1 MTGGVAAPI
10 GEVRASAYRIPTEQ
24 PESDGTLEWDQVTIV
39 VAEVEA
45 GGQTGIGYTYSDA
58 GAADLITGTLAGTL
72 RGHDALATNRAW
84 WAMVRAIRNL
94 GWPGVS
100 STAIAAVDVALWDL
114 KAKLLGVC
122 VADLLGRA
130 QDAVPVYG
138 SGGLTSYT
146 EKQLRE
152 QLAGW
157 VEQGIPRVKMKVGR
171 EPEADPRRVH
181 AAREAIG
188 PNAELFVDANGAY
201 SRTQA
206 LALAERFLDDG
217 VTWFEEPV
225 SSNDLDGL
233 RFLRDRVPAP
243 MDVTAGEYG
252 YEPEYFRRMLDAR
265 SVDVLQADV
274 TRACGVTG
282 LQGVGA
288 LCTAY
293 EVPFSAHC
301 APQIHAHAACSIGRL
316 RHCEY
321 FHTHA
326 RAEALLFDGVLEP
339 RDGALWPDPQRP
351 GLGIELK
358 RTDAE
363 RFRA

>member
-1 MTGGVAAPI
+1 MTVPEVAVSD
-10 GEVRASAYRIPTEQ
+10 VRAAAYRVPTER
-24 PESDGTLEWDQVTIV
+24 PESDGTLEWDAVTV
-39 VAEVEA
+39 VIAEVDA
-45 GGQTGIGYTYSDA
+45 GETTGIGYTYTDA
-58 GAADLITGTLAGTL
+58 GAAALITGTLAGAV
-72 RGHDALATNRAW
+72 RGLDALSTNHAW

-100 STAIAAVDVALWDL
+100 ATAISALDTALWDL

-130 QDAVPVYG
+130 HEAVPIYG

-146 EKQLRE
+146 EAELCQ

-171 EPEADPRRVH
+171 DPDADPRRVH
-181 AAREAIG
+181 AVREAIG
-188 PNAELFVDANGAY
+188 PDAELFVDANGAY
-201 SRTQA
+201 SRSQA
-206 LALAERFLDDG
+206 LALAQRFYEDE
-217 VTWFEEPV
+217 VTWLEEPV

-233 RFLRDRVPAP
+233 RFVRDRAPAA
-243 MDVTAGEYG
+243 MDIAAGEYG
-252 YEPEYFRRMLDAR
+252 YEPGYFRRMLDAGA
-265 SVDVLQADV
+265 VDVLQADV
-274 TRACGVTG
+274 TRACGITG
-282 LQGVGA
+282 LQAVGA
-288 LCTAY
+288 LCTAH

-301 APQIHAHAACSIGRL
+301 APQIHAHAAGAIGRL

-326 RAEALLFDGVLEP
+326 RAEALLFDGVAAP
-339 RDGALWPDPQRP
+339 RDGALCPDPLRP

-358 RTDAE
+358 HADAE
-363 RFRA
+363 RFRV

>member
-1 MTGGVAAPI
+1 V
-10 GEVRASAYRIPTEQ
+10 
-24 PESDGTLEWDQVTIV
+24 
-39 VAEVEA
+39 
-45 GGQTGIGYTYSDA
+45 GYSYTSA
-58 GAADLITGTLAGTL
+58 GAASVITGTLAGAVQ
-72 RGHDALATNRAW
+72 GGDAMAIGKAW
-84 WAMVRAIRNL
+84 WSMVRAIRNL

-100 STAIAAVDVALWDL
+100 ATAISAVDVALWDL
-114 KAKLLGVC
+114 KAKLLAVC

-138 SGGLTSYT
+138 SGGLTSYS
-146 EKQLRE
+146 ERQLCE

-157 VEQGIPRVKMKVGR
+157 VAQGIPRVKMKIGR
-171 EPEADPRRVH
+171 EPEADPARVR
-181 AAREAIG
+181 AARQAIG
-188 PNAELFVDANGAY
+188 DQAELFVDANGAY

-206 LALAERFLDDG
+206 LALAETFAHEAG
-217 VTWFEEPV
+217 VTWMEEPV

-233 RFLRDRVPAP
+233 RQIRARAPAA
-243 MDVTAGEYG
+243 MDITAGEYG
-252 YEPEYFRRMLDAR
+252 YEPAYFRRMLDAEA
-265 SVDVLQADV
+265 VDVLQADV
-274 TRACGVTG
+274 TRACGITG

-301 APQIHAHAACSIGRL
+301 APQIHAHAGCAIGVL

-326 RAEALLFDGVLEP
+326 RAEHILFDGVLDP
-339 RDGALWPDPQRP
+339 VDGALTPDPDRP

-358 RTDAE
+358 HADVE
-363 RFRA
+363 RYRV